1 MRNGISAVGFDWK
14 LFKAQG
20 MAESGLSPTA
30 KSWVGAR
37 GIMQLMPSTYHD
49 ISSHRPEMTSI
60 DDPQWNIAAG
70 IMHDRDMWTLWKDSV
85 PDDDRWR
92 FMFGGYNAG
101 EGTIFRAQGVARA
114 SKLDER
120 TWPNIESIAPT
131 VPRWRYKETLG
142 YVHTI
147 EENRKRLSPIDG
159 AARLCVTLA
168 HERRARA
175 LPANRSSREHAPE
188 LLPSRSVIVPL
199 AQQPVAQ
206 MAVAAGTRVEHRAA
220 PLARRDHL

>member
-1 MRNGISAVGFDWK
+1 MSTASRALLCITLVAIASAVAPRSGAAQRIPSDKYDSYFKKYAKRYFSVAFDWK

-20 MAESGLSPTA
+20 MAESGLSPGA
-30 KSWVGAR
+30 RSWVGAR

-70 IMHDRDMWTLWKDSV
+70 ILHDRDMWTLWKDGV

-114 SKLDER
+114 SKLNER
-120 TWPNIESIAPT
+120 TWPSIESIAPT
-131 VPRWRYKETLG
+131 VPRWRYRETLS
-142 YVHTI
+142 YVRTI
-147 EENRKRLSPIDG
+147 EDNRKRLT
-159 AARLCVTLA
+159 RL
-168 HERRARA
+168 
-175 LPANRSSREHAPE
+175 SAP
-188 LLPSRSVIVPL
+188 RDSVVP
-199 AQQPVAQ
+199 
-206 MAVAAGTRVEHRAA
+206 
-220 PLARRDHL
+220 

>member
-1 MRNGISAVGFDWK
+1 MRRLRRVTVLAALIAAAAGATQPAAGQRVATNRFDSYFRKYAKRYFGVGFDWK

-20 MAESGLSPTA
+20 MAESGLTPTA

-70 IMHDRDMWTLWKDSV
+70 IMHDRDMWMLWRDSI
-85 PDDDRWR
+85 PTEDRWR

-114 SKLDER
+114 SKLNER
-120 TWPNIESIAPT
+120 TWPSIESVAPT

-142 YVHTI
+142 YVRTI
-147 EENRKRLSPIDG
+147 EQNRKRLS
-159 AARLCVTLA
+159 
-168 HERRARA
+168 
-175 LPANRSSREHAPE
+175 S
-188 LLPSRSVIVPL
+188 LPSSIDTT
-199 AQQPVAQ
+199 Q
-206 MAVAAGTRVEHRAA
+206 H
-220 PLARRDHL
+220 

>member
-1 MRNGISAVGFDWK
+1 MIAASFALAVSALPHSAGAQRVPSDRYDAYFRKYTKRYFGIGFDWR

-37 GIMQLMPSTYHD
+37 GIMQLMPSTYQA
-49 ISSHRPEMTSI
+49 ISSHRPEMTAI

-70 IMHDRDMWTLWKDSV
+70 IMHDRDMWQLWKDSV

-101 EGTIFRAQGVARA
+101 EVTIFRAQRVARA
-114 SKLDER
+114 SKLNER
-120 TWPNIESIAPT
+120 TWPNIESVAPT

-147 EENRKRLSPIDG
+147 QENRKKLTPFS
-159 AARLCVTLA
+159 AARD
-168 HERRARA
+168 
-175 LPANRSSREHAPE
+175 SSP
-188 LLPSRSVIVPL
+188 P
-199 AQQPVAQ
+199 
-206 MAVAAGTRVEHRAA
+206 
-220 PLARRDHL
+220 

>member
-1 MRNGISAVGFDWK
+1 MSTASRALLCTALVAIAGAASPLPGAAQRIPSDKYDSYFKKYAKRYFSVAFDWK

-70 IMHDRDMWTLWKDSV
+70 ILHDRDMWTLWKDSV

-120 TWPNIESIAPT
+120 TWPSIESIAPT
-131 VPRWRYKETLG
+131 VPRWRYRETLA
-142 YVHTI
+142 YVRTI
-147 EENRKRLSPIDG
+147 EENRRRLT
-159 AARLCVTLA
+159 RLT
-168 HERRARA
+168 
-175 LPANRSSREHAPE
+175 APRD
-188 LLPSRSVIVPL
+188 SAVP
-199 AQQPVAQ
+199 
-206 MAVAAGTRVEHRAA
+206 
-220 PLARRDHL
+220 

>member
-1 MRNGISAVGFDWK
+1 MLLAVVLAAAAGAVQPAAGQRVPTDRYDSYFRKYAKRYFGIGFDWK

-70 IMHDRDMWTLWKDSV
+70 IIHDRDMWTLWRDSV
-85 PDDDRWR
+85 PNDDRWR

-120 TWPNIESIAPT
+120 TWPSIESVAPT

-142 YVHTI
+142 YVRNI
-147 EENRKRLSPIDG
+147 EQNRKRLSPLS
-159 AARLCVTLA
+159 AAHDTTP
-168 HERRARA
+168 H
-175 LPANRSSREHAPE
+175 
-188 LLPSRSVIVPL
+188 
-199 AQQPVAQ
+199 
-206 MAVAAGTRVEHRAA
+206 
-220 PLARRDHL
+220 

>member
-1 MRNGISAVGFDWK
+1 MNAISRVALFAAAAAAIVASAPSRGEAQRVPTDKYDGWFKKYSKRYFGIGFDWK

-37 GIMQLMPSTYHD
+37 GIMQLMPSTYHE
-49 ISSHRPEMTSI
+49 ISTHRPEMTAI

-70 IMHDRDMWTLWKDSV
+70 IMHDRDMWTLWRDSV

-92 FMFGGYNAG
+92 FMFAGYNAG

-114 SKLDER
+114 SKLDHR
-120 TWPNIESIAPT
+120 TWPSIESVAPT

-142 YVHTI
+142 YVRTI
-147 EENRKRLSPIDG
+147 QENRRRLSPHELKRDSM
-159 AARLCVTLA
+159 A
-168 HERRARA
+168 H
-175 LPANRSSREHAPE
+175 
-188 LLPSRSVIVPL
+188 
-199 AQQPVAQ
+199 
-206 MAVAAGTRVEHRAA
+206 
-220 PLARRDHL
+220 

>member
-1 MRNGISAVGFDWK
+1 LSAFSRLALFAAIAAAISASAPSRGEAQRVPTDRYDSWFKKYSKRYFGVGFDWK

-37 GIMQLMPSTYHD
+37 GIMQLIPSTYRD
-49 ISSHRPEMTSI
+49 IASHRPEMTAI

-70 IMHDRDMWTLWKDSV
+70 IMHDRDMWNLWRDSI

-114 SKLDER
+114 SKLNER
-120 TWPNIESIAPT
+120 TWPNIESVAPT

-142 YVHTI
+142 YVRTI
-147 EENRKRLSPIDG
+147 EGNRRKLAPRG
-159 AARLCVTLA
+159 APRD
-168 HERRARA
+168 
-175 LPANRSSREHAPE
+175 SMAP
-188 LLPSRSVIVPL
+188 
-199 AQQPVAQ
+199 
-206 MAVAAGTRVEHRAA
+206 
-220 PLARRDHL
+220 

>member
-1 MRNGISAVGFDWK
+1 LRCWSRVVLAAAVLAAASGVARPAAGQRVPSDRYDAYFKKYTKRYFGIGFDWK

-114 SKLDER
+114 SKLNER
-120 TWPNIESIAPT
+120 TWPNIESVAPT

-147 EENRKRLSPIDG
+147 QENRKRLSP
-159 AARLCVTLA
+159 LT
-168 HERRARA
+168 
-175 LPANRSSREHAPE
+175 APRD
-188 LLPSRSVIVPL
+188 S
-199 AQQPVAQ
+199 
-206 MAVAAGTRVEHRAA
+206 TA
-220 PLARRDHL
+220 P

>member
-1 MRNGISAVGFDWK
+1 MNASSRIALFAAAAAALAVSMPSRGAAQRVPTDKYDTYFRKYAKRYFGVGFDWK

-37 GIMQLMPSTYHD
+37 GIMQLMPSTYRE
-49 ISSHRPEMTSI
+49 ISTHRPEMTAI

-70 IMHDRDMWTLWKDSV
+70 IMHDRDMWTLWRDSV

-101 EGTIFRAQGVARA
+101 EGTIFRAQGVAKA
-114 SKLDER
+114 SKLNER
-120 TWPNIESIAPT
+120 TWPNIESVAPT

-147 EENRKRLSPIDG
+147 QENRKRLSPL
-159 AARLCVTLA
+159 AAQRDST
-168 HERRARA
+168 
-175 LPANRSSREHAPE
+175 AP
-188 LLPSRSVIVPL
+188 
-199 AQQPVAQ
+199 
-206 MAVAAGTRVEHRAA
+206 
-220 PLARRDHL
+220 

>member
-1 MRNGISAVGFDWK
+1 LSSRSLAPRSVLCAALVALASAGSPLLGAAQRAPSDRYDSYFKKYAKRYFGIGFDWK

-60 DDPQWNIAAG
+60 DDAQWNIAAG

-114 SKLDER
+114 SKLDHR
-120 TWPNIESIAPT
+120 AWPSIESVAPN

-142 YVHTI
+142 YVRTI
-147 EENRKRLSPIDG
+147 EENRRRLSPLT
-159 AARLCVTLA
+159 AARDSA
-168 HERRARA
+168 
-175 LPANRSSREHAPE
+175 SR
-188 LLPSRSVIVPL
+188 
-199 AQQPVAQ
+199 
-206 MAVAAGTRVEHRAA
+206 
-220 PLARRDHL
+220 

>member
-1 MRNGISAVGFDWK
+1 LSNHARTALLAAAIAVAAAGAPPRAAAQRVPTDRYDAYFKKYTKRYFGIGFDWR

-49 ISSHRPEMTSI
+49 ISSHRPEMTAI

-114 SKLDER
+114 SKLNER
-120 TWPNIESIAPT
+120 TWPNIESVAPT

-147 EENRKRLSPIDG
+147 QENRKRLSP
-159 AARLCVTLA
+159 LTS
-168 HERRARA
+168 
-175 LPANRSSREHAPE
+175 P
-188 LLPSRSVIVPL
+188 
-199 AQQPVAQ
+199 
-206 MAVAAGTRVEHRAA
+206 
-220 PLARRDHL
+220 RDSTPP

>member
-1 MRNGISAVGFDWK
+1 LKALFRVSLLVAALAATLAALPFRASAQRVPTERYDAYFRKYSKRYFGVGFDWK

-37 GIMQLMPSTYHD
+37 GIMQLMPSTWHD
-49 ISSHRPEMTSI
+49 IASHRPEMTAI
-60 DDPQWNIAAG
+60 DDAQWNIAAG
-70 IMHDRDMWTLWKDSV
+70 IMHDRDMWTLWRDSV

-114 SKLDER
+114 SKLNER

-147 EENRKRLSPIDG
+147 QENRKRLSPF
-159 AARLCVTLA
+159 AAT
-168 HERRARA
+168 
-175 LPANRSSREHAPE
+175 PAASRDSTKP
-188 LLPSRSVIVPL
+188 
-199 AQQPVAQ
+199 
-206 MAVAAGTRVEHRAA
+206 AA
-220 PLARRDHL
+220 P

>member
-1 MRNGISAVGFDWK
+1 MLLVALIAATVVVAAPRPAAAQRVPTDRYDSYFRKYAKRYFGIGFDWK

-49 ISSHRPEMTSI
+49 ISTHRPEMTSI

-70 IMHDRDMWTLWKDSV
+70 IMHDRDMWMLWRDSI
-85 PDDDRWR
+85 PDGERWR

-120 TWPNIESIAPT
+120 TWPNIESVAPT

-142 YVHTI
+142 YVRAI
-147 EENRKRLSPIDG
+147 EQNRKRLSPLSASSD
-159 AARLCVTLA
+159 TT
-168 HERRARA
+168 RR
-175 LPANRSSREHAPE
+175 
-188 LLPSRSVIVPL
+188 
-199 AQQPVAQ
+199 
-206 MAVAAGTRVEHRAA
+206 
-220 PLARRDHL
+220 

>member
-1 MRNGISAVGFDWK
+1 MRRSARVALVAAIAAALSALAPRRAECQRIPSDRYDSYFKKYAKRYFGIGFDWK

-37 GIMQLMPSTYHD
+37 GIMQLMPSTYHA

-60 DDPQWNIAAG
+60 DDPRWNIAAG
-70 IMHDRDMWTLWKDSV
+70 IMHDRDMWMLWRDSV

-114 SKLDER
+114 SKLNER
-120 TWPNIESIAPT
+120 TWPSIESVAPT

-142 YVHTI
+142 YVRTI
-147 EENRKRLSPIDG
+147 EENRRRLSPMV
-159 AARLCVTLA
+159 VT
-168 HERRARA
+168 
-175 LPANRSSREHAPE
+175 
-188 LLPSRSVIVPL
+188 
-199 AQQPVAQ
+199 
-206 MAVAAGTRVEHRAA
+206 
-220 PLARRDHL
+220 RDSTVH

>member
-1 MRNGISAVGFDWK
+1 LTRGFRLALLVAVVAATAGAAPAARAQHAATSRYDAWFRKYAKRYFGVGFDWK
-14 LFKAQG
+14 LFKAQA

-37 GIMQLMPSTYHD
+37 GLMQLMPSTYHD
-49 ISSHRPEMTSI
+49 IASHRPEMGAI

-70 IMHDRDMWTLWKDSV
+70 IMHDRDMWMLWRDSI

-120 TWPNIESIAPT
+120 TWPSIESVAPV

-142 YVHTI
+142 YVRTI
-147 EENRKRLSPIDG
+147 EQNRKK
-159 AARLCVTLA
+159 LA
-168 HERRARA
+168 
-175 LPANRSSREHAPE
+175 PF
-188 LLPSRSVIVPL
+188 
-199 AQQPVAQ
+199 
-206 MAVAAGTRVEHRAA
+206 AA
-220 PLARRDHL
+220 PGDTTAH

>member
-1 MRNGISAVGFDWK
+1 MITASFALAVSALPYSAGAQRVPSDRYDAYFKKYTKRYFGIGFDWK

-37 GIMQLMPSTYHD
+37 GIMQLMPSTYQA
-49 ISSHRPEMTSI
+49 IRSHRPEMTAI

-70 IMHDRDMWTLWKDSV
+70 IMHDRDMWQLWKDSV

-101 EGTIFRAQGVARA
+101 EVTIFRAQSVARA
-114 SKLDER
+114 SKLNER
-120 TWPNIESIAPT
+120 TWPNIESVAPT
-131 VPRWRYKETLG
+131 VPRWRYKETLA

-147 EENRKRLSPIDG
+147 QENRKKLAPFS
-159 AARLCVTLA
+159 AARD
-168 HERRARA
+168 
-175 LPANRSSREHAPE
+175 SSP
-188 LLPSRSVIVPL
+188 P
-199 AQQPVAQ
+199 
-206 MAVAAGTRVEHRAA
+206 
-220 PLARRDHL
+220 

>member
-1 MRNGISAVGFDWK
+1 MLAALVATAAGAPRPVAAQTVPSDRYDAYFRKYAKRYFGIGFDWK

-20 MAESGLSPTA
+20 MAESGLSPLA

-70 IMHDRDMWTLWKDSV
+70 IMHDRYLWTVWKDSV

-114 SKLDER
+114 SKLNER
-120 TWPNIESIAPT
+120 TWPSIESVAPT

-142 YVHTI
+142 YVRAI
-147 EENRKRLSPIDG
+147 EQNRKRLSPLSASRD
-159 AARLCVTLA
+159 TT
-168 HERRARA
+168 RR
-175 LPANRSSREHAPE
+175 
-188 LLPSRSVIVPL
+188 
-199 AQQPVAQ
+199 
-206 MAVAAGTRVEHRAA
+206 
-220 PLARRDHL
+220 

>member
-1 MRNGISAVGFDWK
+1 LSRHARTALFVAAIAVAATAMSPRAAAQRVPSDRYDAYFKKYTKRYFGIGFDWK

-114 SKLDER
+114 SKLNER
-120 TWPNIESIAPT
+120 TWPNIESVAPT

-147 EENRKRLSPIDG
+147 QENRKRLSP
-159 AARLCVTLA
+159 LT
-168 HERRARA
+168 
-175 LPANRSSREHAPE
+175 APRD
-188 LLPSRSVIVPL
+188 S
-199 AQQPVAQ
+199 
-206 MAVAAGTRVEHRAA
+206 AA
-220 PLARRDHL
+220 P

>member
-1 MRNGISAVGFDWK
+1 LSNRARTALLAAAIAVVAVAAPSRAAAQRVPTDRYDAYFKKYTKRYFGVGFDWK

-49 ISSHRPEMTSI
+49 IASHRPEMTAI

-101 EGTIFRAQGVARA
+101 EGTIFRAQSVARA
-114 SKLDER
+114 SKLNER
-120 TWPNIESIAPT
+120 TWPNIESVAPT

-147 EENRKRLSPIDG
+147 QENRKRLSP
-159 AARLCVTLA
+159 LT
-168 HERRARA
+168 
-175 LPANRSSREHAPE
+175 APRD
-188 LLPSRSVIVPL
+188 STVP
-199 AQQPVAQ
+199 
-206 MAVAAGTRVEHRAA
+206 
-220 PLARRDHL
+220 

>member
-1 MRNGISAVGFDWK
+1 VALLAAALAAAWAAIPQRAEAQRTPSDRYDAYFKKYTKRYFGIGFDWK

-37 GIMQLMPSTYHD
+37 GIMQLMPSTYQA
-49 ISSHRPEMTSI
+49 IASHRPEMTAI

-70 IMHDRDMWTLWKDSV
+70 IMHDRDMWTLWRDSV

-114 SKLDER
+114 SKLNER
-120 TWPNIESIAPT
+120 TWPNIESVAPT
-131 VPRWRYKETLG
+131 VPRWRYRETLG

-147 EENRKRLSPIDG
+147 EQNRKRLSPITITRDS
-159 AARLCVTLA
+159 T
-168 HERRARA
+168 
-175 LPANRSSREHAPE
+175 AP
-188 LLPSRSVIVPL
+188 
-199 AQQPVAQ
+199 
-206 MAVAAGTRVEHRAA
+206 
-220 PLARRDHL
+220 

>member
-1 MRNGISAVGFDWK
+1 LNAISRVALFAAAAAAIVASAPSRVEAQRVPTDRYDGWFKKYSKRYFGVGFDWK

-37 GIMQLMPSTYHD
+37 GIMQLMPSTYHE
-49 ISSHRPEMTSI
+49 ISSHRPEMTAI

-70 IMHDRDMWTLWKDSV
+70 IMHDRDMWTLWRDSV
-85 PDDDRWR
+85 PEDDRWR
-92 FMFGGYNAG
+92 FMFAGYNAG

-114 SKLDER
+114 SKLDHR
-120 TWPNIESIAPT
+120 TWPNIESVAPT

-147 EENRKRLSPIDG
+147 QENRRHLSPLKAPRDS
-159 AARLCVTLA
+159 TA
-168 HERRARA
+168 H
-175 LPANRSSREHAPE
+175 
-188 LLPSRSVIVPL
+188 
-199 AQQPVAQ
+199 
-206 MAVAAGTRVEHRAA
+206 
-220 PLARRDHL
+220 

>member
-1 MRNGISAVGFDWK
+1 MSNHARTALLAGAIAVAVAAAPARTAAQRVPSDRYDAYFKKYTKRYFGVGFDWK

-114 SKLDER
+114 SKLNER
-120 TWPNIESIAPT
+120 TWPNIESVAPT

-147 EENRKRLSPIDG
+147 QENRKRLSP
-159 AARLCVTLA
+159 LT
-168 HERRARA
+168 
-175 LPANRSSREHAPE
+175 AP
-188 LLPSRSVIVPL
+188 
-199 AQQPVAQ
+199 
-206 MAVAAGTRVEHRAA
+206 
-220 PLARRDHL
+220 RDSMTP

>member
-1 MRNGISAVGFDWK
+1 VSTAPRTVLLAALVVIAGAAIPRRGAAQRIPSDRYDSYFKKYAKRYFGVGFDWK

-49 ISSHRPEMTSI
+49 ISSHRSEMTSI

-70 IMHDRDMWTLWKDSV
+70 IMHDRDMWALWKDSV

-114 SKLDER
+114 SKLNER

-142 YVHTI
+142 YVRTI
-147 EENRKRLSPIDG
+147 EENLRRL
-159 AARLCVTLA
+159 
-168 HERRARA
+168 
-175 LPANRSSREHAPE
+175 
-188 LLPSRSVIVPL
+188 
-199 AQQPVAQ
+199 
-206 MAVAAGTRVEHRAA
+206 TRF
-220 PLARRDHL
+220 PARRDSAAP

>member
-1 MRNGISAVGFDWK
+1 VSTASRALLCTALVAIASAASPFRGTAQRIPSDKYDSYFKKYAKRYFSVAFDWK

-37 GIMQLMPSTYHD
+37 GIMQLMPSTYHE

-114 SKLDER
+114 SKLNER
-120 TWPNIESIAPT
+120 TWPSIESVAPT
-131 VPRWRYKETLG
+131 VPRWRYRETLG

-147 EENRKRLSPIDG
+147 EENRKRLM
-159 AARLCVTLA
+159 RLT
-168 HERRARA
+168 
-175 LPANRSSREHAPE
+175 AP
-188 LLPSRSVIVPL
+188 RDTVIP
-199 AQQPVAQ
+199 
-206 MAVAAGTRVEHRAA
+206 
-220 PLARRDHL
+220 

>member
-1 MRNGISAVGFDWK
+1 MSTASRALLCTALVAIAGAASPLPGAAQRIPSDKYDSYFKKYAKRYFSVAFDWK

-70 IMHDRDMWTLWKDSV
+70 ILHDRDMWTLWKDSV

-114 SKLDER
+114 SKLNER
-120 TWPNIESIAPT
+120 TWPSIESIAPT
-131 VPRWRYKETLG
+131 VPRWRYRETLA
-142 YVHTI
+142 YVRTI
-147 EENRKRLSPIDG
+147 EENRRRLT
-159 AARLCVTLA
+159 RLT
-168 HERRARA
+168 
-175 LPANRSSREHAPE
+175 APRD
-188 LLPSRSVIVPL
+188 SAVP
-199 AQQPVAQ
+199 
-206 MAVAAGTRVEHRAA
+206 
-220 PLARRDHL
+220 

>member
-1 MRNGISAVGFDWK
+1 LRHPSRIALAVLVLAAAAGVARPAAAQRVPSDRYDSYFRKYAKRYFGIGFDWK

-30 KSWVGAR
+30 RSWVGAR

-49 ISSHRPEMTSI
+49 IASHRPEMTSI

-70 IMHDRDMWTLWKDSV
+70 IMHDRYLWSVWKDSV
-85 PDDDRWR
+85 PDEDRWR

-114 SKLDER
+114 SKLNER
-120 TWPNIESIAPT
+120 TWPNIESVAPT

-142 YVHTI
+142 YVHAI
-147 EENRKRLSPIDG
+147 EQNRKRLSPQ
-159 AARLCVTLA
+159 
-168 HERRARA
+168 
-175 LPANRSSREHAPE
+175 
-188 LLPSRSVIVPL
+188 SVP
-199 AQQPVAQ
+199 
-206 MAVAAGTRVEHRAA
+206 
-220 PLARRDHL
+220 RDTASH

>member
-1 MRNGISAVGFDWK
+1 MSNRARTAFLAAAIAVAAAVAPPRAAAQRVPTDRYDAYFKKYTKRYFGIGFDWK

-37 GIMQLMPSTYHD
+37 GIMQLMPSTYHE
-49 ISSHRPEMTSI
+49 IISHRPEMTAI

-114 SKLDER
+114 SKLNER
-120 TWPNIESIAPT
+120 TWPNIESVAPT

-147 EENRKRLSPIDG
+147 EENRKRLSP
-159 AARLCVTLA
+159 LT
-168 HERRARA
+168 
-175 LPANRSSREHAPE
+175 APRD
-188 LLPSRSVIVPL
+188 STVP
-199 AQQPVAQ
+199 
-206 MAVAAGTRVEHRAA
+206 
-220 PLARRDHL
+220 

>member
-1 MRNGISAVGFDWK
+1 MLCAVLLAAASVGIPASGAAQRIPSDKYDSYFKKYTKRYFGIGFDWK

-70 IMHDRDMWTLWKDSV
+70 IMHDRYLWSIWKDSI

-101 EGTIFRAQGVARA
+101 EGTIFRAQGVAKA
-114 SKLDER
+114 SKLDHR
-120 TWPNIESIAPT
+120 TWPSIESVAPT
-131 VPRWRYKETLG
+131 VPRWRYRETLG

-147 EENRKRLSPIDG
+147 QENRKRLSPFTAPRDS
-159 AARLCVTLA
+159 T
-168 HERRARA
+168 
-175 LPANRSSREHAPE
+175 SR
-188 LLPSRSVIVPL
+188 
-199 AQQPVAQ
+199 
-206 MAVAAGTRVEHRAA
+206 
-220 PLARRDHL
+220 

>member
-1 MRNGISAVGFDWK
+1 VSTTSRALLCAALVAIASAASPHCGAAQRIPSDKYDSYFKKYAKRYFSVAFDWK

-37 GIMQLMPSTYHD
+37 GIMQLMPSTYHE

-114 SKLDER
+114 SKLNER
-120 TWPNIESIAPT
+120 TWPSIESIAPT
-131 VPRWRYKETLG
+131 VPRWRYRETLG

-147 EENRKRLSPIDG
+147 EENRKHL
-159 AARLCVTLA
+159 
-168 HERRARA
+168 
-175 LPANRSSREHAPE
+175 
-188 LLPSRSVIVPL
+188 
-199 AQQPVAQ
+199 
-206 MAVAAGTRVEHRAA
+206 TRVMI
-220 PLARRDHL
+220 PRDSAVP

>member
-1 MRNGISAVGFDWK
+1 MRRFARLALVAASIAVAAAAVPQRAAAQRTPSDRYDAYFKKYAKRYFGIGFDWK

-37 GIMQLMPSTYHD
+37 GIMQLMPSTYLA
-49 ISSHRPEMTSI
+49 ISSHRPEMTAI

-70 IMHDRDMWTLWKDSV
+70 IMHDRDMRTLWRDSV

-120 TWPNIESIAPT
+120 TGPNIESVAPT

-147 EENRKRLSPIDG
+147 EENRKRLSP
-159 AARLCVTLA
+159 LK
-168 HERRARA
+168 
-175 LPANRSSREHAPE
+175 APKDSTS
-188 LLPSRSVIVPL
+188 P
-199 AQQPVAQ
+199 
-206 MAVAAGTRVEHRAA
+206 
-220 PLARRDHL
+220 

>member
-1 MRNGISAVGFDWK
+1 MRLRRRAAIVAAVVTLAAPLAPARATAQRTPPDRYDAYFKKYTKRYFGIGFDWK

-49 ISSHRPEMTSI
+49 IASHRPEMTAI

-70 IMHDRDMWTLWKDSV
+70 IMHDRDMWMLWKDSV

-101 EGTIFRAQGVARA
+101 EGTIFRAQGVAKA
-114 SKLDER
+114 SKLNER
-120 TWPNIESIAPT
+120 VWPNVESVAPT

-147 EENRKRLSPIDG
+147 QENRKRLSPTVMKPDS
-159 AARLCVTLA
+159 T
-168 HERRARA
+168 
-175 LPANRSSREHAPE
+175 PP
-188 LLPSRSVIVPL
+188 
-199 AQQPVAQ
+199 
-206 MAVAAGTRVEHRAA
+206 
-220 PLARRDHL
+220 

>member
-1 MRNGISAVGFDWK
+1 VSTASRAVLCAALVAIASSASPLCGAAQRIPSDRYDSYFKKYAKRYFGIGFDWK

-49 ISSHRPEMTSI
+49 ISTHRPEMTSI

-70 IMHDRDMWTLWKDSV
+70 IMHDRDMWALWKESV

-114 SKLDER
+114 SKLNER
-120 TWPNIESIAPT
+120 TWPSIESIAPT

-142 YVHTI
+142 YVRTI
-147 EENRKRLSPIDG
+147 EENRRRLS
-159 AARLCVTLA
+159 RLTT
-168 HERRARA
+168 
-175 LPANRSSREHAPE
+175 P
-188 LLPSRSVIVPL
+188 
-199 AQQPVAQ
+199 
-206 MAVAAGTRVEHRAA
+206 
-220 PLARRDHL
+220 RDSTP

>member
-1 MRNGISAVGFDWK
+1 MSTRSRAALLAAVIAVAASSIQSGAAAQRIPSNKYDSYFKKYTKRYFGIGFDWK

-70 IMHDRDMWTLWKDSV
+70 IMHDRDMWTLWKDSI

-114 SKLDER
+114 SKLNER
-120 TWPNIESIAPT
+120 TWPNIESVAPT

-147 EENRKRLSPIDG
+147 QENRKRLSP
-159 AARLCVTLA
+159 LT
-168 HERRARA
+168 
-175 LPANRSSREHAPE
+175 AP
-188 LLPSRSVIVPL
+188 
-199 AQQPVAQ
+199 
-206 MAVAAGTRVEHRAA
+206 
-220 PLARRDHL
+220 RDSTPP

>member
-1 MRNGISAVGFDWK
+1 MSTASRALLCIALVAIASAVAPRSGAAQRIPSDKYDSYFKKYAKRYFSVAFDWK

-20 MAESGLSPTA
+20 MAESGLSPGA
-30 KSWVGAR
+30 RSWVGAR

-70 IMHDRDMWTLWKDSV
+70 ILHDRDMWTLWKDGV

-114 SKLDER
+114 SKLNER
-120 TWPNIESIAPT
+120 TWPSIESIAPT
-131 VPRWRYKETLG
+131 VPRWRYRETLS
-142 YVHTI
+142 YVRTI
-147 EENRKRLSPIDG
+147 EDNRKRLT
-159 AARLCVTLA
+159 RL
-168 HERRARA
+168 
-175 LPANRSSREHAPE
+175 SAP
-188 LLPSRSVIVPL
+188 RDSVVP
-199 AQQPVAQ
+199 
-206 MAVAAGTRVEHRAA
+206 
-220 PLARRDHL
+220 